1 MVVYVLDRRGVMSNS
16 LTFYV
21 RYGFTEITSTF
32 DLILH
37 MIMEQRLDITLLA
50 TDEVYTQYGEIIDIL
65 LLSIDE
71 LYNMIGGEGGE

>member
-32 DLILH
+32 DP
-37 MIMEQRLDITLLA
+37 
-50 TDEVYTQYGEIIDIL
+50 YTSYDYGAAIR
-65 LLSIDE
+65 
-71 LYNMIGGEGGE
+71 YYFTGNG

>member
-1 MVVYVLDRRGVMSNS
+1 
-16 LTFYV
+16 
-21 RYGFTEITSTF
+21 
-32 DLILH
+32 